1 MEYME
6 LAVAED
12 GFGIVGKAVQ
22 SGTRMKALQK
32 AGALRHGPTAV
43 SLPSASLPDKSLTAL
58 AESLASDIKEI
69 DKAFEK
75 GTDTYLLNRYILT
88 HFNSRTYKA
97 KEEHFFNSEA
107 EYILG
112 GELTDRKNEKR
123 VEMALKAMRFPL
135 QILLIYTA
143 ILPEKG
149 RNARYGRDTHA
160 GCRGACDSGTARV
173 DMGVCGV
180 RQ

>member
-1 MEYME
+1 M
-6 LAVAED
+6 LKTGSVC
-12 GFGIVGKAVQ
+12 GKAVQ
-22 SGTRMKALQK
+22 SGTEDESITESRS
-32 AGALRHGPTAV
+32 LRHGPTAV

-112 GELTDRKNEKR
+112 GELTDRGKMKNAWR
-123 VEMALKAMRFPL
+123 WRSRL
-135 QILLIYTA
+135 
-143 ILPEKG
+143 
-149 RNARYGRDTHA
+149 
-160 GCRGACDSGTARV
+160 
-173 DMGVCGV
+173 
-180 RQ
+180 